1 MIYISVLLQVDLEG
15 VHVLLESEGGH
26 GPEQIVPVD
35 SLALLLLALVARPA
49 SPQRK
54 SQTETPKQNRGRGR
68 GREIGRASCR
78 ERVYVLV

>member
-35 SLALLLLALVARPA
+35 GLALLLLALVAGPA
-49 SPQRK
+49 SSEEPQRK

-68 GREIGRASCR
+68 GRGKEQSSQG
-78 ERVYVLV
+78 